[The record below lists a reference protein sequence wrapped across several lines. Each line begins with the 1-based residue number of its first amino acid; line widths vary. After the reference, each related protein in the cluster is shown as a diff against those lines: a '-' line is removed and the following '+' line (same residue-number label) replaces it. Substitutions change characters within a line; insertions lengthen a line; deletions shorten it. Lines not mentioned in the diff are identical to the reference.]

1 MRLSVGTLRQVV
13 KRDLPIAFVPQQL
26 TSYGG
31 LELLRRYVRRIE
43 LPRRLQAACAA
54 LGGDYGS
61 ARLALLLLALPYV
74 GARRLEHLQYL
85 VGDPLVRR
93 FAGLA
98 RVPTARTVSNWLRR
112 FTQETLRPLVR
123 LNQDLVLDTL
133 ARLNMPR
140 LTLDV
145 DGTVVR
151 TGATVAWAFRGF
163 NPHHRK
169 DRSYYPL
176 LAHVAQTG
184 HILRVKNRP
193 GNVHDSKQSA
203 AFLRELIDAV
213 RGRLG
218 RRLPLEFRMDAA
230 FFQPDVLRLLAARG
244 CAYAIKVGYW
254 SWLPLKQLAA
264 ERRHWHALAPGV
276 TGFEHLLV
284 IPQWKLRL
292 RVMLYRKHV
301 QHESPKNFQLDLFTP
316 DDGHFEYYAVA
327 TNMPLSLPAL
337 YAFIGGRG
345 AQEKTIAELKGE
357 FALDVVPTRH
367 YGANC
372 AWQQLSI
379 LAYNV
384 ARSFQLD
391 TIATPRRRSR
401 KRTYA
406 YVLRSMRTLRFLL
419 IARAGRLT
427 RIGGRSV
434 LRLAQN
440 PATEALYV
448 SDTRSERPKLGGPSP
463 ERRNPGWYREDVAHV
478 VHPADAH
485 HASKTHADWTI
496 PASSPN
502 RSSTASAQLHV
513 RGGRTVACYSR
524 PGREPPPPHAGMAL
538 APGISD
544 GPSTRQCSTAR
555 RSPTTGTR
563 TCRTSS
569 PSGVA
574 PTARWR

>member
-13 KRDLPIAFVPQQL
+13 KRDVPIEFVPQQL

-31 LELLRRYVRRIE
+31 LELLQRYLRRIA
-43 LPRRLQAACAA
+43 LPHRLRVACTAR
-54 LGGDYGS
+54 GGDYGGG
-61 ARLALLLLALPYV
+61 RLGLLLLALVYV

-93 FAGLA
+93 FCGLA
-98 RVPTARTVSNWLRR
+98 RVPTARTVGNWLRR
-112 FTQETLRPLVR
+112 FTQETLRPLIQ

-133 ARLNMPR
+133 ARLEMPR

-184 HILRVKNRP
+184 HILRLKNRP
-193 GNVHDSKQSA
+193 GNVHDSKQAA

-213 RGRLG
+213 QGRLG

-230 FFQPDVLRLLAARG
+230 FFQRDVLRLLAARG
-244 CAYAIKVGYW
+244 SAYAIKVGYW

-264 ERRHWHALAPGV
+264 ARRHWHALAPGV
-276 TGFEHLLV
+276 TGFEHQLV
-284 IPQWKLRL
+284 IPQWNLRL
-292 RVMLYRKHV
+292 RVMIYRKHV

-327 TNMPLSLPAL
+327 TNMALALPAL

-367 YGANC
+367 YGANS

-379 LAYNV
+379 LAHNL
-384 ARSFQLD
+384 ALSFQLD
-391 TIATPRRRSR
+391 TIAVPRRRSR

-427 RIGGRSV
+427 RIGGRNV
-434 LRLAQN
+434 LRLSQN
-440 PATEALYV
+440 PATEALYA
-448 SDTRSERPKLGGPSP
+448 RIE
-463 ERRNPGWYREDVAHV
+463 H
-478 VHPADAH
+478 
-485 HASKTHADWTI
+485 
-496 PASSPN
+496 
-502 RSSTASAQLHV
+502 
-513 RGGRTVACYSR
+513 
-524 PGREPPPPHAGMAL
+524 AL
-538 APGISD
+538 A
-544 GPSTRQCSTAR
+544 A
-555 RSPTTGTR
+555 
-563 TCRTSS
+563 
-569 PSGVA
+569 
-574 PTARWR
+574 

>member
-1 MRLSVGTLRQVV
+1 MRLSVGTLQQVV
-13 KRDLPIAFVPQQL
+13 KRDLSIAFVPQQL

-54 LGGDYGS
+54 LGGDYSGG
-61 ARLALLLLALPYV
+61 RLALLLVALPYV

-123 LNQDLVLDTL
+123 LNQELVLDTL
-133 ARLNMPR
+133 ARLDVPR

-145 DGTVVR
+145 DGTIVR

-184 HILRVKNRP
+184 HILRIKNRP

-213 RGRLG
+213 RRRLG
-218 RRLPLEFRMDAA
+218 RRVPLEFRMDAA
-230 FFQPDVLRLLAARG
+230 FFQPEVLRLLAARG
-244 CAYAIKVGYW
+244 CPYAIKVGYW

-264 ERRHWHALAPGV
+264 ERRHWDALAPGV
-276 TGFEHLLV
+276 TGFEHWLV
-284 IPQWKLRL
+284 IPQWNLRL
-292 RVMLYRKHV
+292 RVMIYRKHV

-327 TNMPLSLPAL
+327 TNMTLGLPAL
-337 YAFIGGRG
+337 FAFVCGRG
-345 AQEKTIAELKGE
+345 AQEKTLAELKGE
-357 FALDVVPTRH
+357 FALDVVPTNH
-367 YGANC
+367 YGANS

-379 LAYNV
+379 LAYNL
-384 ARSFQLD
+384 ARNFQLD
-391 TIATPRRRSR
+391 MLAEPKPRSR

-406 YVLRSMRTLRFLL
+406 YLLRSMRTLRFLL

-427 RIGGRSV
+427 RIGGRNV

-440 PATEALYV
+440 PATQVLY
-448 SDTRSERPKLGGPSP
+448 TRVE
-463 ERRNPGWYREDVAHV
+463 H
-478 VHPADAH
+478 
-485 HASKTHADWTI
+485 
-496 PASSPN
+496 
-502 RSSTASAQLHV
+502 
-513 RGGRTVACYSR
+513 
-524 PGREPPPPHAGMAL
+524 AL
-538 APGISD
+538 A
-544 GPSTRQCSTAR
+544 A
-555 RSPTTGTR
+555 
-563 TCRTSS
+563 
-569 PSGVA
+569 
-574 PTARWR
+574 

>member
-1 MRLSVGTLRQVV
+1 MHQRGESTDQKSRCPHITLRFEEAPLMRLSVGTLRQVV

-31 LELLRRYVRRIE
+31 LELLRRYVRRLE
-43 LPRRLQAACAA
+43 LPRRLDAACAA
-54 LGGDYGS
+54 LGGDYGG

-112 FTQETLRPLVR
+112 FTQETLRPLIR
-123 LNQDLVLDTL
+123 LNQELVLDTL
-133 ARLNMPR
+133 ARLDVPR

-145 DGTVVR
+145 DGTVVC

-203 AFLRELIDAV
+203 VFLRELIDGV
-213 RGRLG
+213 RSRLG
-218 RRLPLEFRMDAA
+218 RRVPLEFRMDAA

-276 TGFEHLLV
+276 RGFEHLLA
-284 IPQWKLRL
+284 IPQWNLRL
-292 RVMLYRKHV
+292 RVMIYRKHV
-301 QHESPKNFQLDLFTP
+301 QHQTAKNFQLDLFTP

-327 TNMPLSLPAL
+327 TNMTLGLPAL
-337 YAFIGGRG
+337 FAFVCGRG
-345 AQEKTIAELKGE
+345 AQAKTLAELKGE
-357 FALDVVPTRH
+357 FALAVVPTNH
-367 YGANC
+367 YGANS

-379 LAYNV
+379 LAYNL
-384 ARSFQLD
+384 ARNFQLG
-391 TIATPRRRSR
+391 TLAEPKPRSR

-406 YVLRSMRTLRFLL
+406 YLLRSMRTLRFLL

-440 PATEALYV
+440 PATEALY
-448 SDTRSERPKLGGPSP
+448 TRVE
-463 ERRNPGWYREDVAHV
+463 H
-478 VHPADAH
+478 
-485 HASKTHADWTI
+485 
-496 PASSPN
+496 
-502 RSSTASAQLHV
+502 
-513 RGGRTVACYSR
+513 
-524 PGREPPPPHAGMAL
+524 AL
-538 APGISD
+538 A
-544 GPSTRQCSTAR
+544 A
-555 RSPTTGTR
+555 
-563 TCRTSS
+563 
-569 PSGVA
+569 
-574 PTARWR
+574 